1 MNIVEDLFG
10 GQQQQQELQNFA
22 KRYDQGHPSQGYDDQ
37 EVVQKHNQ
45 VAKHLSPQQY
55 QQAAKE
61 SFEKL
66 TPQERQEF
74 AQWLKQRAKQHNAK
88 VPEFDQNQAQSP
100 DFLASLMGNMQQQGG
115 TGALLGSLMG
125 GGSGGS
131 GNSSMLGNPV
141 AKAALAGIAAMA
153 AKKFLG

>member
-22 KRYDQGHPSQGYDDQ
+22 KRYDQGHPSEGYDDQ

-55 QQAAKE
+55 HQAAKE

-74 AQWLKQRAKQHNAK
+74 AQWLKQRAKQHNSN

-100 DFLASLMGNMQQQGG
+100 DFLAGLMGNMQQQGG

-125 GGSGGS
+125 GGSGG
-131 GNSSMLGNPV
+131 GGGSSMLGNPI
-141 AKAALAGIAAMA
+141 AKAALAGVAAMA